1 MVWDFFI
8 SVFLSIFNISN
19 KNNMSKV
26 YQPIVIEE
34 TDNLIEGLQ
43 ESKFFEDYQID
54 DLTFVRE
61 HLLEIMTN
69 KFINGEL
76 DNDFDELFTEDEFS
90 KILQELV
97 AGSLL
102 YELKKRGLV
111 DSYEDENTEETFFLT
126 EKGRNHIK

>member
-8 SVFLSIFNISN
+8 CVFLSIFNISN

>member
-43 ESKFFEDYQID
+43 DSKFFEDYQID

>member
-126 EKGRNHIK
+126 EKGRDHIK

>member
-1 MVWDFFI
+1 
-8 SVFLSIFNISN
+8 
-19 KNNMSKV
+19 MSKV

-43 ESKFFEDYQID
+43 ESKFFEDYQIQ

-102 YELKKRGLV
+102 YELKERGLV